1 MEQHVW
7 CACEAESPELFLRVM
22 LASYHML
29 CCSTGRSVIRSA
41 ERIPCKKREAG
52 YPSSLILF
60 LRRSVKMRRVSSLND
75 LVNFRQA
82 LQIRTPGS
90 LDRPKSVFLNEVRI
104 DIVTDLS

>member
-1 MEQHVW
+1 MW
-7 CACEAESPELFLRVM
+7 CACEAASPEVYLGVKI
-22 LASYHML
+22 ASCHML
-29 CCSTGRSVIRSA
+29 CCSIGSSSIRSA
-41 ERIPCKKREAG
+41 ERISSHKRQAG

-90 LDRPKSVFLNEVRI
+90 LDRPKSVVLNEVCV
-104 DIVTDLS
+104 DSCS